1 MMNMREE
8 ELIAILMEDTEAG
21 MAMVIDLYGDAIKTI
36 CYSIL
41 KGFPEED
48 IQEAIAD
55 TFVGLWSGIANGQYD
70 VTRNAE
76 IKFYLYGIARKTA
89 LNKRRKL
96 MKKRPVDNID
106 EVEQPPDFN
115 LEKEMV
121 RKADYEVVNALI
133 HALNS
138 PDKEI
143 FLYRYYKQYSIKEI
157 SEQLKLPAK
166 IVENKLTRGRKK
178 LKIQLLQCGVTM

>member
-1 MMNMREE
+1 MREE

-55 TFVGLWSGIANGQYD
+55 TFVGLWSEIANGQYD
-70 VTRNAE
+70 VMRNAE

-89 LNKRRKL
+89 LNK
-96 MKKRPVDNID
+96 
-106 EVEQPPDFN
+106 
-115 LEKEMV
+115 
-121 RKADYEVVNALI
+121 
-133 HALNS
+133 
-138 PDKEI
+138 
-143 FLYRYYKQYSIKEI
+143 
-157 SEQLKLPAK
+157 
-166 IVENKLTRGRKK
+166 
-178 LKIQLLQCGVTM
+178 

>member
-48 IQEAIAD
+48 IQETIAD

-106 EVEQPPDFN
+106 EVEQPLDFN

-121 RKADYEVVNALI
+121 RKADYEVVNTLI

-157 SEQLKLPAK
+157 SKQLKLPAK

-178 LKIQLLQCGVTM
+178 LKKQLLQCGVTM